1 MNSKEILTSI
11 AEEVSIC
18 EECKLHH
25 YREKGVPGE
34 GPPNAEIVFIGE
46 GPGFH
51 ENVQGRPFVGAAG
64 EFLEEL
70 LETIDMRRE
79 DVFITNVVKC
89 RPPGNR
95 DPEPEE
101 LKACRGYLD
110 RQLEAIN
117 PKVVVTLGRFSM
129 ARYIPGAKISQIHGR
144 ARRVNGLLVVPFYHP
159 AAALH
164 RPSLRS
170 TVERDFAQLP
180 ELIKNPAQVPEYIH
194 EKKEEK
200 QAEQLSLF

>member
-1 MNSKEILTSI
+1 MTSEETLKEI
-11 AEEVSIC
+11 AEEVSHC
-18 EECKLHH
+18 TKCKLH
-25 YREKGVPGE
+25 YSRQKGVPGE
-34 GPPNAEIVFIGE
+34 GPPDAEIVFIGE
-46 GPGFH
+46 GPGYH

-64 EFLEEL
+64 QFLEEL
-70 LETIDMRRE
+70 LETIGMKRE

-101 LKACRGYLD
+101 LAACKGYLD
-110 RQLEAIN
+110 RQLETLN

-129 ARYIPGAKISQIHGR
+129 ARYIANAKISHIHGKP
-144 ARRVNGLLVVPFYHP
+144 RRVNGLLVVPFYHP

-170 TVERDFAQLP
+170 EIEKDFAKLP
-180 ELIKNPAQVPEYIH
+180 GLIENAAQFPDYVR
-194 EKKEEK
+194 EEQEEE
-200 QAEQLSLF
+200 QAEQLSMF

>member
-1 MNSKEILTSI
+1 MSSQEILKEI
-11 AEEVSIC
+11 AEEVSVC
-18 EECKLHH
+18 EKCKLH
-25 YREKGVPGE
+25 YSRQKGVPGE
-34 GPPNAEIVFIGE
+34 GPPDAEIVFIGE
-46 GPGFH
+46 GPGYH

-64 EFLEEL
+64 QFLEEL
-70 LETIDMRRE
+70 LESIGMKRE

-101 LKACRGYLD
+101 LAACKGYLD
-110 RQLEAIN
+110 RQLEAIS

-129 ARYIPGAKISQIHGR
+129 ARYIANAKISYIHGKP
-144 ARRVNGLLVVPFYHP
+144 RRVNGLLVVPFYHP

-164 RPSLRS
+164 RPSLRL
-170 TVERDFAQLP
+170 EIEEDFARLP
-180 ELIKNPAQVPEYIH
+180 ELIKNANQVPDYVR
-194 EKKEEK
+194 EEQEEE